1 LGESAYDQIEELR
14 RKSMTPITKQKTMEG
29 MAGRVFR
36 LGELVNYQTGAIVSR
51 EVISQKTGTVTVFAF
66 DKGQQLSEHTA
77 PFDAMVVG
85 VDGDAEVFI
94 GGEPNRVKSGDT
106 IIMPA
111 NVPHALQAVGR
122 FKMLLIMIKK

>member
-1 LGESAYDQIEELR
+1 
-14 RKSMTPITKQKTMEG
+14 MTPITKQKTMEG
-29 MAGRVFR
+29 IAGRVFR
-36 LGELVNYQTGAIVSR
+36 LGELVSYQKGAIVSR
-51 EVISQKTGTVTVFAF
+51 EVISRKTGTVTVFAF
-66 DKGQQLSEHTA
+66 DEGQRLSEHTA

>member
-1 LGESAYDQIEELR
+1 
-14 RKSMTPITKQKTMEG
+14 MTPITKQKTMKG

-51 EVISQKTGTVTVFAF
+51 EVISRKTGTVTVFAF
-66 DKGQQLSEHTA
+66 DEGQQLSEHTA

-85 VDGDAEVFI
+85 IDGDAEVFI

-111 NVPHALQAVGR
+111 NVRHALKAVGR